1 MNWHGRDSANGNQE
15 SRPKDTAAGK
25 DGAFGATDSQDSEA
39 TGEVGAV
46 PVRLC
51 RRCSRIVE
59 DGRYFHEECRKDY
72 EREKSRQ
79 RRAAKG
85 TTSER
90 GYGIT
95 HQRLRKIA
103 IAQHPWCVDCGTTAD
118 LCADHIVPTSRGGK
132 NVLSNYAVR
141 CRSCNN
147 ARMSRDRKKER
158 L

>member
-1 MNWHGRDSANGNQE
+1 M
-15 SRPKDTAAGK
+15 
-25 DGAFGATDSQDSEA
+25 
-39 TGEVGAV
+39 

-59 DGRYFHEECRKDY
+59 DGRYFHEECRKAY

-85 TTSER
+85 TTSQR
-90 GYGIT
+90 GYNVT
-95 HQRLRKIA
+95 HQRLSKLA
-103 IAQHPWCVDCGTTAD
+103 IARHPYCTDCGATED
-118 LCADHIVPTSRGGK
+118 LCGDHIIPTSRGGK

-141 CRSCNN
+141 CRGCNN
-147 ARMSRDRKKER
+147 ARMKKSER